1 MTATATATDP
11 IARIDANP
19 KYHALK
25 RQRDLLGWVLTVLM
39 LLAYFGFIGLI
50 AFDKAFLARPLGDG
64 VTTLGIPL
72 AIGVMVFTILI
83 TAIYVRRAN
92 TTYDRLTAQIVDEAR
107 R

>member
-1 MTATATATDP
+1 MTIQTDAL
-11 IARIDANP
+11 IVKIDANP

-25 RQRDLLGWVLTVLM
+25 RQRNVLGWILTVLM

-72 AIGVMVFTILI
+72 ATGVMVFTVLI

-92 TTYDRLTAQIVDEAR
+92 TTYDRLTAEIIEEAHQ
-107 R
+107 

>member
-1 MTATATATDP
+1 MNAAPDP

-25 RQRDLLGWVLTVLM
+25 RQRDVLGWTLTVLM

-64 VTTLGIPL
+64 VTTVGIPL
-72 AIGVMVFTILI
+72 AIGVMMFTILI
-83 TAIYVRRAN
+83 TAVYVRRAN
-92 TTYDRLTAQIVDEAR
+92 TTYDRLTAQIVEEAGR
-107 R
+107 